1 MNPRENPN
9 SHLQITLPEIIKN
22 ISSHF
27 KIDSEIVTKVI
38 ETKGAQI
45 QKKLLFHHNDGP
57 FVSGNEDLLFCCYE
71 NGEMNNLEK
80 YVEAVLS
87 YCPTEIEIEN
97 VKMQVIQLTITLLKK
112 RMFEIEKL
120 EKEFKNDQR

>member
-9 SHLQITLPEIIKN
+9 SHLQITLPEIIRN
-22 ISSHF
+22 ISYHF

-45 QKKLLFHHNDGP
+45 QKKLLFNHNDGP
-57 FVSGNEDLLFCCYE
+57 FDSENEDSLFRCYE
-71 NGEMNNLEK
+71 NGEMNNLEN
-80 YVEAVLS
+80 YVEAVIS
-87 YCPTEIEIEN
+87 CCPSEIEIEN
-97 VKMQVIQLTITLLKK
+97 IKMQVIQFTITLLKK

-120 EKEFKNDQR
+120 EKKFKNDQR